1 MLAIVLGRLKSVLE
15 HIDEVDESGNIDP
28 AIKRKILALH
38 KRTDVLGKCI
48 YLLLLGGICV
58 LALLAYM
65 SVGAVFKIE
74 KLYGAGLLFLAA
86 NVLVAGAL
94 FMFAMDVRMEM
105 TRTLRLRRRRSKV

>member
-1 MLAIVLGRLKSVLE
+1 
-15 HIDEVDESGNIDP
+15 
-28 AIKRKILALH
+28 LH